1 MTNQLFTDVRIF
13 DGTGKKPYA
22 GEVLVQGNRIKDVAK
37 GKRRIARGGAS
48 VVDGEGAT
56 LMPGMV
62 NCHGHISYPNL
73 GGPLRE
79 IGEIPPE
86 EHTLIS
92 AHNAKTMLD
101 HGFTAVV
108 SAAAAKARLD
118 VVIRNEIN
126 AGRIPGPRLLACTPQ
141 FNATGGPWDA
151 RQMHLHHSS
160 FEIIADGPIEIRR
173 KVRELIREGVD
184 SVKLAISGDN
194 FSRDF
199 AAEDET
205 TMAED
210 EIAAACEVAHSRN
223 LRVHAH
229 ARSDRS
235 VELCIRY
242 GIEVIHHATH
252 ATDRTIETLA
262 KAADRFFVCPALGV
276 EYTTAY
282 ESQDWGIDVA
292 YVEAAGFAGEFEIGC
307 ATTRKLFEAGVRVMP
322 FGDYGV
328 AWNPLGTD
336 ARDLEHFVNHIG
348 FSPAETLMMATKWG
362 GECFAGTGKTPELG
376 EVKKGFLA
384 DLVMVD
390 GDPLADISVL
400 QDRDNFLMIMKDGA
414 YHKPPQPRRAA
425 TGQVAA
431 AE

>member
-1 MTNQLFTDVRIF
+1 MENQLFTNVRIF
-13 DGTGKKPYA
+13 DGSGKKSYL

-37 GKRRIARGGAS
+37 GKRRIARDGAT
-48 VVDGEGAT
+48 VIDGQGAT

-86 EHTLIS
+86 EHTLIA

-108 SAAAAKARLD
+108 SAAAAKPRLD
-118 VVIRNEIN
+118 VVIRNEID
-126 AGRIPGPRLLACTPQ
+126 AGRIPGPRTLACTPQ
-141 FNATGGPWDA
+141 FTATGGPWDY
-151 RQMHLHHSS
+151 RQMHMHHAS
-160 FEIIADGPIEIRR
+160 FEIIVDGPIEVRR
-173 KVRELIREGVD
+173 GVRELVREGVD

-223 LRVHAH
+223 LRVQAH
-229 ARSDRS
+229 ARSDLS
-235 VELCIRY
+235 IKLCMRY
-242 GIEVIHHATH
+242 GIEIIHHATH
-252 ATDRTIETLA
+252 ATGRTIDKLA
-262 KAADRFFVCPALGV
+262 KARDRFFVCPALGV
-276 EYTTAY
+276 VYTTAY
-282 ESQDWGIDVA
+282 ESQDWGLDAA
-292 YVEAAGFAGEFEIGC
+292 YVEAAGFAGEFDIGC
-307 ATTRKLFEAGVRVMP
+307 ATTRKMFDAGIKVMP

-362 GECFAGTGKTPELG
+362 GECFAGAGNAAELG
-376 EVKKGFLA
+376 EVKKGYLA

-390 GDPLADISVL
+390 GDPLADISLL

-414 YHKPPQPRRAA
+414 YHKPPQPRRADVSH
-425 TGQVAA
+425 VAA

>member
-13 DGTGKKPYA
+13 DGSGKRAYS

-37 GKRRIARGGAS
+37 GKRRIARDGAT

-160 FEIIADGPIEIRR
+160 FEIIADGPIEMRR
-173 KVRELIREGVD
+173 KVRELVREGVD

-210 EIAAACEVAHSRN
+210 EIAAACEVAHSRD

-235 VELCIRY
+235 VELCMRY

-252 ATDRTIETLA
+252 ASDRTIETLA

-282 ESQDWGIDVA
+282 ESEDWGIEDA

-307 ATTRKLFEAGVRVMP
+307 ATTRKLFDAGIRVMP

-348 FSPAETLMMATKWG
+348 FSPAETLMMATQWG
-362 GECFAGTGKTPELG
+362 GQCFAGAGNTAELG
-376 EVKKGFLA
+376 EIKKGHLA

-390 GDPLADISVL
+390 GDPLADISLL

-414 YHKPPQPRRAA
+414 YHKPPRPRRAA
-425 TGQVAA
+425 IGRVAA